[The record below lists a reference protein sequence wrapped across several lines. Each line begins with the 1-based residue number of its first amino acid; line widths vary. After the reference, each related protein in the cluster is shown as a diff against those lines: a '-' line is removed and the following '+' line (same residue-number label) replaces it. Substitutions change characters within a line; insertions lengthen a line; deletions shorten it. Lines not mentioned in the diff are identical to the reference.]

1 MFETLSER
9 LSGIFDTL
17 TGRGS
22 LSEADVDVAMREVRR
37 ALLEADVALE
47 VVKSFTEK
55 VRERAVGADV
65 VKSIKPGQMVVKI
78 VHDTLVE
85 TLGSDQSALNL
96 RASPPVAILMVG
108 LQGSGKTTTTAKIA
122 KRLLEREKRKVL
134 MASLDTRRPA
144 AQEQLEILGK
154 QVKVDTLP
162 IIKGESPVQIAKRAM
177 SEARKGAY
185 DVVMLDTA
193 GRLHIDE
200 ELLAEAAAVR
210 DLCKPKETL
219 LVADSLTGQDAVNLA
234 RAFDE
239 KIGITGIVLTRI
251 DGDGRG
257 GAALSMRAVTGK
269 PIKLLG
275 TSEKMDGLED
285 FHPDRIAGR
294 ILGMGD
300 VVSLV
305 EQAAQ
310 NIDHEKARKIAER
323 MRKGAFDLND
333 LSDQLKQ
340 IQSLGGMGGVMKM
353 LPGMGKVTKQL
364 EGVDLDKTVFNRQL
378 AIIGSMTKQERRNP
392 KIIDGKRRKRIAAG
406 SGTKPEDIN
415 KLLKMH
421 AQMADMMKQ
430 MGQGKGLLGKMMG
443 GKAMPSEAEMEAMQ
457 KELAGMD
464 PASLPPELRDMM
476 NSGGD
481 SFGGGA
487 GAAPKMPDMN
497 ELMKGLPGGMP
508 KLPGLGGGL
517 PGLGGL
523 NPFKGLG
530 KKK

>member
-1 MFETLSER
+1 
-9 LSGIFDTL
+9 
-17 TGRGS
+17 
-22 LSEADVDVAMREVRR
+22 
-37 ALLEADVALE
+37 
-47 VVKSFTEK
+47 
-55 VRERAVGADV
+55 
-65 VKSIKPGQMVVKI
+65 
-78 VHDTLVE
+78 
-85 TLGSDQSALNL
+85 
-96 RASPPVAILMVG
+96 
-108 LQGSGKTTTTAKIA
+108 
-122 KRLLEREKRKVL
+122 
-134 MASLDTRRPA
+134 
-144 AQEQLEILGK
+144 
-154 QVKVDTLP
+154 
-162 IIKGESPVQIAKRAM
+162 M

-210 DLCKPKETL
+210 DIAKPKETL
-219 LVADSLTGQDAVNLA
+219 LVADSLTGQDAVKLA

-275 TSEKMDGLED
+275 TGEKLDGLED

-310 NIDHEKARKIAER
+310 NIDHEKAKKIAER
-323 MRKGAFDLND
+323 MRKGAFDMND
-333 LSDQLKQ
+333 LADQLRQ
-340 IQSLGGMGGVMKM
+340 IEKLGGMGGVMKM
-353 LPGMGKVTKQL
+353 LPGMGKIQKQL

-378 AIIGSMTKQERRNP
+378 AMIGSMTKAERRNP

-406 SGTKPEDIN
+406 SGTKVEDIN

-421 AQMADMMKQ
+421 LQMADMMKQ
-430 MGQGKGLLGKMMG
+430 MGSGKGLLGKMMG

-464 PASLPPELRDMM
+464 PNSLPPELRDMM
-476 NSGGD
+476 NSGGG
-481 SFGGGA
+481 SFGSG

-497 ELMKGLPGGMP
+497 ELMKNLPGGMP
-508 KLPGLGGGL
+508 KLPGLGSGL
-517 PGLGGL
+517 PGLGGF
-523 NPFKGLG
+523 NPFK
-530 KKK
+530 KK